1 MEFLLLFKVL
11 FLYKDSCIFVSW
23 QHNLIFLILGNMIF
37 SSLRRSASR
46 AQPCQSVG
54 ERGTSC
60 LWQELNKKCRRP
72 VPHHHPGL
80 TPCTSFFFMPTC
92 SLSTSTF
99 LPATY
104 FSIFSS
110 RSSTL
115 SRPAP
120 PTTLNI
126 SRTSSRRSREEERQE
141 WDAKLLGKPG
151 RKRQKPFSIEFS

>member
-1 MEFLLLFKVL
+1 
-11 FLYKDSCIFVSW
+11 
-23 QHNLIFLILGNMIF
+23 MISF
-37 SSLRRSASR
+37 SLRRSASR

-60 LWQELNKKCRRP
+60 LWQELNKKCSRP
-72 VPHHHPGL
+72 LPHLHPGL
-80 TPCTSFFFMPTC
+80 TPCTSFLFMPTCSLSNSSFMSTC

-104 FSIFSS
+104 FSTFSS